1 MGSSF
6 QLFSRAFGFR
16 VTTLLI
22 EGRDVWATS
31 RLNPA
36 MSTED
41 RF

>member
-6 QLFSRAFGFR
+6 QLFSRVFGLR
-16 VTTLLI
+16 VTTRLI
-22 EGRDVWATS
+22 EGRDVYAIS